1 MASKASQKAPPLS
14 GKETPS
20 KTKTSTA
27 VHGRR
32 IDPKIQELAVKYFL
46 TKDRNYTRVAKHY
59 DCSARSLKRWVTQQK
74 DFVIKKYKIPPH
86 QILQPGAKS

>member
-20 KTKTSTA
+20 KTTTA

-46 TKDRNYTRVAKHY
+46 TKDRNYTRVAKH
-59 DCSARSLKRWVTQQK
+59 
-74 DFVIKKYKIPPH
+74 
-86 QILQPGAKS
+86 